1 MAHPLNQQIAAKLR
15 EVADL
20 LELQQANPFRVGAY
34 RKAAETLIG
43 LDEDVQALAAREGI
57 EGLIALR
64 GVGRSIATAITE
76 MVRTGR
82 WSQLERLR
90 GTLDPEKL
98 FQTVPGVG
106 PELAHRIHE
115 TLHIDTLEALEQAAH
130 DGRAETVPGLGP
142 RRVAILRAT
151 LASLLARPR
160 RRLRNEAEEPGVAT
174 ILDVDEEYRKQAE
187 AGRLPTIAPR
197 RFNPQGEA
205 WLPVLHTERGPWHFT
220 ALYSNTARAHELDR
234 VRDWV
239 VLYFYRDTQP
249 EGQRTVVTE
258 TRGSL
263 IGKRVVR
270 GREAECAEHYEGE
283 G

>member
-20 LELQQANPFRVGAY
+20 LEVQQANPFRVGAY
-34 RKAAETLIG
+34 RRAADTILG
-43 LDEDVQALAAREGI
+43 LDEDTQALVAREGI
-57 EGLIALR
+57 EGLIALP
-64 GVGRSIATAITE
+64 GVGRSIATAIME

-98 FQTVPGVG
+98 FRTIPGVG
-106 PELAHRIHE
+106 PELARRIHE
-115 TLHIDTLEALEQAAH
+115 TLHVDTLEALEQAAH

-142 RRVAILRAT
+142 RRAAILRAT
-151 LASLLARPR
+151 IATMLARPR
-160 RRLRNEAEEPGVAT
+160 RRAQQEAEEPDVAT
-174 ILDVDEEYRKQAE
+174 ILDVDEEYRDQAE

-197 RFNPQGEA
+197 RFNPEGKA

-239 VLYFYRDTQP
+239 VLYFYRDTHS

-258 TRGSL
+258 TRGPL
-263 IGKRVVR
+263 TGKRVVR
-270 GREAECAEHYEGE
+270 GREAECGERYEG

>member
-151 LASLLARPR
+151 LATLLARPR
-160 RRLRNEAEEPGVAT
+160 RRLRDEAEEPGVAM
-174 ILDVDEEYRKQAE
+174 ILDVDAEYRNQAE

-197 RFNPQGEA
+197 RFNPRGEA